1 MSLRTRAPFRSIR
14 DISSFGSLLAAD
26 SMNLQTHTA
35 TSNQSAVL
43 QYVPAADCAHTLPES
58 VSPHP
63 FFLFRLIDTL
73 RHVVSIL
80 NSGGNV
86 YGATSSQET
95 DILFI

>member
-26 SMNLQTHTA
+26 SMHLQAHA
-35 TSNQSAVL
+35 ASADQPAVL
-43 QYVPAADCAHTLPES
+43 QNVPTADRAHSLPES
-58 VSPHP
+58 VGPHP

-86 YGATSSQET
+86 YGATSSHET
-95 DILFI
+95 DIFFI